1 MVRGRRLCVARP
13 TTLHRRCFARK
24 ATAMKWTFGLLD
36 VYCKSQYAVKNSW
49 FLDQP
54 AQNGHC
60 LYSTRYT
67 LLVGKPPFETSCL
80 KETYNR
86 IKKNS
91 YTIPWVR
98 WLVCISVTSMQI
110 IYFLLTWIYNYL
122 CSTSTQRQHPSSR
135 GCCMLTRLR
144 DQPFLT
150 WRQMS
155 SLHRATS
162 PYACPLLASRCRLV
176 FQWGRQLRWRWTRDA
191 LLPPLTTRVMISRH

>member
-1 MVRGRRLCVARP
+1 MARGRRLCVARL

-36 VYCKSQYAVKNSW
+36 VYCKSQYAVKNKANSG

-54 AQNGHC
+54 AQNGHR

-98 WLVCISVTSMQI
+98 WLACISALACKLYIADS
-110 IYFLLTWIYNYL
+110 LTWIHNYL
-122 CSTSTQRQHPSSR
+122 CSTSTQRQLPSSR

-144 DQPFLT
+144 GRPFLT
-150 WRQMS
+150 CRQMS

-162 PYACPLLASRCRLV
+162 PYACPLLASQCRLV
-176 FQWGRQLRWRWTRDA
+176 FQWGRPPRW
-191 LLPPLTTRVMISRH
+191 S